1 VRGEGGG
8 VDELYYMTENVN
20 TELNVNAEVEVF
32 SEIFFLWAA
41 SNSVLLPILL
51 VLLDQD
57 TIWEE

>member
-32 SEIFFLWAA
+32 SENFF
-41 SNSVLLPILL
+41 VGCK
-51 VLLDQD
+51 
-57 TIWEE
+57 